1 MNQPKLLERAKQ
13 GDEEAIASVMNYL
26 LKDKG
31 ITAQAAQKDDCLLV
45 VLKSAQVP
53 EQKSSVAT
61 IYKLMMKL
69 NLASIKAVKVYGKQT
84 GQPSPAWT
92 ETLNLTSQIEK
103 SEEQSRSSETSR
115 EGKLNAIADRWPA
128 WFPYPSS
135 WLRTFA
141 LVLWS
146 AVILRIAGFWS
157 LALGGILAIITAR
170 LELLLSFLGLG
181 LLVSILTFSYLHHFL
196 FSKSLPRYPRWLP
209 SPRSLWEGLYAP
221 IVMLLAFVAALFIL
235 VPFLIPNCNYGT
247 SEPIG
252 YCFDLTGRELVKY
265 EYRMAEI
272 GAGIWLIS
280 AVYLYQAEY
289 LIRRRLIPKLN
300 VALQNPKSRKKRYQI
315 DDTDVEIDHLRGEM
329 GLTQMKKGKVKLL
342 RTKPLPQINQPKPQK
357 LAKKLLIILLVPLIA
372 VGVYLFSKLPEL
384 KGTIP
389 AQTASQAPSVKPM
402 PVISASPATAVPDRD
417 TFGEAVNK
425 AMSAATHT
433 QSAKSKDDWNLV
445 ASQWQEAIALMK
457 AVPSSHSQYTVAQ
470 QKAVEYQRNLDYAQ
484 KNSASSR

>member
-1 MNQPKLLERAKQ
+1 
-13 GDEEAIASVMNYL
+13 
-26 LKDKG
+26 
-31 ITAQAAQKDDCLLV
+31 
-45 VLKSAQVP
+45 
-53 EQKSSVAT
+53 
-61 IYKLMMKL
+61 
-69 NLASIKAVKVYGKQT
+69 
-84 GQPSPAWT
+84 
-92 ETLNLTSQIEK
+92 
-103 SEEQSRSSETSR
+103 
-115 EGKLNAIADRWPA
+115 A

-141 LVLWS
+141 LVLWI

-181 LLVSILTFSYLHHFL
+181 LLLSILTFSYLHHFL
-196 FSKSLPRYPRWLP
+196 FSKSLPQYPRWLP

-221 IVMLLAFVAALFIL
+221 IVMVLAFMAALFIL

-247 SEPIG
+247 AQLIG
-252 YCFDLTGRELVKY
+252 YCFELTGRELVKY

-272 GAGIWLIS
+272 AAGIWLIS

-300 VALQNPKSRKKRYQI
+300 LTLQNSKSRKKPYHI

-329 GLTQMKKGKVKLL
+329 GLIQMKKVKVKLL
-342 RTKPLPQINQPKPQK
+342 KTKPSSQMNQPKSQK
-357 LAKKLLIILLVPLIA
+357 LAQKLLIILLIPFVA

-384 KGTIP
+384 RETTP
-389 AQTASQAPSVKPM
+389 ASLLLQSPSVKLTPM
-402 PVISASPATAVPDRD
+402 TSATPATAAPERD

-445 ASQWQEAIALMK
+445 VSQWQEAITLMK

-470 QKAVEYQRNLDYAQ
+470 QKAIEYQHNLDYVQ
-484 KNSASSR
+484 KNAGNSQ

>member
-1 MNQPKLLERAKQ
+1 MNQPKVLERAKQ

-45 VLKSAQVP
+45 VLKSAQML

-61 IYKLMMKL
+61 IHKLMMKL
-69 NLASIKAVKVYGKQT
+69 NVASIKSVKVYGKQT
-84 GQPSPAWT
+84 GQPSPAWM

-103 SEEQSRSSETSR
+103 PEEQTRSSETLR
-115 EGKLNAIADRWPA
+115 QDKLNAIADRWPA

-135 WLRTFA
+135 WLRTLA
-141 LVLWS
+141 LVLWI

-170 LELLLSFLGLG
+170 PELLLSFLGLG

-221 IVMLLAFVAALFIL
+221 IVMLLAFVGALFIL

-252 YCFDLTGRELVKY
+252 YCFELTGRELVKY

-280 AVYLYQAEY
+280 TLYLYQAEY

-300 VALQNPKSRKKRYQI
+300 VALQKPKSRKKPYQI
-315 DDTDVEIDHLRGEM
+315 DD
-329 GLTQMKKGKVKLL
+329 
-342 RTKPLPQINQPKPQK
+342 N
-357 LAKKLLIILLVPLIA
+357 AA
-372 VGVYLFSKLPEL
+372 N
-384 KGTIP
+384 
-389 AQTASQAPSVKPM
+389 SQ
-402 PVISASPATAVPDRD
+402 
-417 TFGEAVNK
+417 
-425 AMSAATHT
+425 
-433 QSAKSKDDWNLV
+433 
-445 ASQWQEAIALMK
+445 
-457 AVPSSHSQYTVAQ
+457 
-470 QKAVEYQRNLDYAQ
+470 
-484 KNSASSR
+484 